1 MVFLILTNETNNM
14 KKEIGL
20 VLSGGGTKGIAEAGA
35 LKFLEEKNIFPEV
48 IAGTSAGAIVGGL
61 YSFGKSPDEILEF
74 FKSVYF
80 FNWKHFTL
88 TKPGFINSEVF
99 RLYLKPI
106 IGEIKIKD
114 LKLELLITATDL
126 VQGVTHVFD
135 GDTYLLDAIIA
146 SCSVPGLTSPF
157 QKDEMLLSDGGILN
171 NFPSNLI
178 REKCEKLIG
187 VFVSPL
193 QDIEG
198 KQLNSIKAVSTRAYE
213 LLSHSVENYKFKDCD
228 WFISPKELSNYGMF
242 ESNKA
247 RMNEIFKLGYDEAVK
262 TFPENF

>member
-1 MVFLILTNETNNM
+1 M
-14 KKEIGL
+14 
-20 VLSGGGTKGIAEAGA
+20 
-35 LKFLEEKNIFPEV
+35 
-48 IAGTSAGAIVGGL
+48 
-61 YSFGKSPDEILEF
+61 
-74 FKSVYF
+74 
-80 FNWKHFTL
+80 
-88 TKPGFINSEVF
+88 
-99 RLYLKPI
+99 
-106 IGEIKIKD
+106 
-114 LKLELLITATDL
+114 
-126 VQGVTHVFD
+126 
-135 GDTYLLDAIIA
+135 LDAIIA

-178 REKCEKLIG
+178 REECEKLIG
-187 VFVSPL
+187 VYAFRHFKT
-193 QDIEG
+193 IEG

-213 LLSHSVENYKFKDCD
+213 LLSHSVENYKFRDCD